1 MQPIAV
7 PVWTRFHSAFTASAF
22 TILYGMLTPTIQT
35 TWWTLLNLTQ
45 HYSTPLSGH
54 KATFRCKEAT
64 RTAHNSQSQPPSRRQ
79 QEDTTGYRR
88 IKRQVRDGERLLSRF
103 GQNEVEHL
111 YISTSTMY
119 LSRLS
124 TVWYCMGIDLKFLVR
139 SCGCDD
145 RSWCS
150 ILCLYSSLKS
160 FSNLRPKQ
168 FLLAKDFRKRAN
180 IMNRRWIQT
189 TLAIL
194 GLYREICV
202 NVPGKL
208 SRVHFDG
215 DGPVS
220 LAEARWTTIV

>member
-22 TILYGMLTPTIQT
+22 TILYGMLTPNIQT
-35 TWWTLLNLTQ
+35 TWWTLLNLTQHYSTLLNITQ

-119 LSRLS
+119 LLRLS
-124 TVWYCMGIDLKFLVR
+124 T
-139 SCGCDD
+139 
-145 RSWCS
+145 
-150 ILCLYSSLKS
+150 
-160 FSNLRPKQ
+160 
-168 FLLAKDFRKRAN
+168 
-180 IMNRRWIQT
+180 T
-189 TLAIL
+189 
-194 GLYREICV
+194 
-202 NVPGKL
+202 
-208 SRVHFDG
+208 
-215 DGPVS
+215 
-220 LAEARWTTIV
+220 